1 MLVDAL
7 PKLGDEFGSND
18 VAQQRE
24 ALGGDLTSMAFEIGK
39 RDGLGLVHRAYT
51 NRVLS
56 SLRSVVNFRDIG
68 GYETVT
74 GRLVQRGRVYR
85 SGHLANI
92 SDPDLRQLG
101 ELGVRCVID
110 FRTGS
115 DASLD
120 GGSPL
125 PQGARRV
132 QLPMGDPASAPMDI
146 REMLTG
152 NDPEAAERH
161 LGDGQATQLMLDAA
175 EALVV
180 EHCEAYGLM
189 LQELASKDGLPAIVH
204 CSAGKDRTGWAAS
217 LLLAIAGVADEAIID
232 HYVESNRYRVV
243 ENARALESLP
253 AGIDPEWMRP
263 FYECRPA
270 YARAS
275 LAIMRERWGDV
286 DRYALEGLDVPTR
299 DLETLREQL
308 LA

>member
-1 MLVDAL
+1 M
-7 PKLGDEFGSND
+7 
-18 VAQQRE
+18 
-24 ALGGDLTSMAFEIGK
+24 
-39 RDGLGLVHRAYT
+39 
-51 NRVLS
+51 
-56 SLRSVVNFRDIG
+56 
-68 GYETVT
+68 
-74 GRLVQRGRVYR
+74 
-85 SGHLANI
+85 ANI
-92 SDPDLRQLG
+92 SEADLQQLD
-101 ELGVRCVID
+101 ELGIRCVID
-110 FRTGS
+110 LRTGS
-115 DASLD
+115 DAALD

-125 PQGARRV
+125 PPGARRV

-152 NDPEAAERH
+152 NDPAAAARH

-175 EALVV
+175 KALVV
-180 EHCEAYGLM
+180 EHCKPYGLM
-189 LQELASKDGLPAIVH
+189 LQELASQDGLPAIIH

-217 LLLAIAGVADEAIID
+217 LLLAIVGVADEAIID
-232 HYVESNRYRVV
+232 HYVESNPHRAV

-286 DRYALEGLDVPTR
+286 DRYVAEGLAVPNR
-299 DLETLREQL
+299 DLEALRERL